1 MTARELAREF
11 RIAEHRRR
19 DEIERDKAL
28 AYNIGLLTRVKTFP
42 SPESWLGRR
51 LRRKKK
57 TVEEM
62 KQVVLLAAALYGGKV
77 TTRAERE
84 AEATAAAK
92 AKAKAK
98 K

>member
-1 MTARELAREF
+1 MTARQLAREF

-28 AYNIGLLTRVKTFP
+28 AYHIGLLTRVKRFP
-42 SPESWLGRR
+42 SPESWLGRPVP
-51 LRRKKK
+51 RRKK

-62 KQVVLLAAALYGGKV
+62 KQVVLLAAALYGGTV

-84 AEATAAAK
+84 AAAANAAAK
-92 AKAKAK
+92 AKT
-98 K
+98 